1 MARRSL
7 YNFIDESGER
17 AEMSK
22 AGSVRGSGRTAGETE
37 SDADHELREGLIPNY
52 IDKQRSP
59 LNSVIIETKRGPELT
74 AICEERRGLR
84 ETKRKMKSNACVA
97 QSILIS
103 FGKKIQ
109 PAFDALP
116 IKTQDA
122 LYLQLMEKI
131 AKEANTDVS
140 GLVAHRDET
149 APHAH
154 GQLVGYNREGTPL
167 TKVMNRQF
175 RRDMQ
180 DWMVEIFQPHLPEI
194 ERGVRKS
201 VRLAQ
206 GDDASKTIH
215 RSVQELHG
223 SLGPEIEAAKAELA
237 KLHDEKATIQRR
249 IDKLLAKEEL
259 TAKQKRNLQA
269 YERRLDAREE
279 AISERETETTRLH
292 EIAEKTAR
300 DAQSA
305 RETAVAAGM
314 AEGREQALSV
324 SQSARETAEM
334 LLTGQLPP
342 SSLSEGAMNLREAV
356 TKIAE
361 AKRTEVARMRM
372 SPSAKRET
380 SIWWDAMNKY
390 CDRLRE
396 GVWVKAR
403 AEMEAAHE
411 AGKAFLDDLPD
422 NEPLLSRAQN
432 LASGIAAYWNGIEAV
447 FKKLFDHR
455 QSDSKECAY
464 GVLDALLPQP
474 INEYGYMQPLLREAK
489 AELGTLDL
497 ADKLQSSS
505 EPSQP

>member
-7 YNFIDESGER
+7 YNFIDEGGER

-22 AGSVRGSGRTAGETE
+22 AASVRGSGRTAGESD
-37 SDADHELREGLIPNY
+37 SDADHELREGMIPDY
-52 IDKQRSP
+52 IDELRSP
-59 LNSVIIETKRGPELT
+59 LNSTIIETKRGPELT

-109 PAFDALP
+109 PGFAALP

-167 TKVMNRQF
+167 TKVMTRQF

-223 SLGPEIEAAKAELA
+223 SLGPEIDAKKAELVALIEKARKNEGRAKKARAKAEADEARSA
-237 KLHDEKATIQRR
+237 KALKNAAT
-249 IDKLLAKEEL
+249 
-259 TAKQKRNLQA
+259 
-269 YERRLDAREE
+269 YERRASSARDEISQIE
-279 AISERETETTRLH
+279 AELLRLRKLQESVKAQNQELAEQGESLKATALAEGAALKVRETENLRINEELAQKKTTVQKLT
-292 EIAEKTAR
+292 EKR
-300 DAQSA
+300 NSLSA
-305 RETAVAAGM
+305 RLQTLRAA
-314 AEGREQALSV
+314 
-324 SQSARETAEM
+324 
-334 LLTGQLPP
+334 
-342 SSLSEGAMNLREAV
+342 
-356 TKIAE
+356 
-361 AKRTEVARMRM
+361 
-372 SPSAKRET
+372 
-380 SIWWDAMNKY
+380 
-390 CDRLRE
+390 
-396 GVWVKAR
+396 
-403 AEMEAAHE
+403 
-411 AGKAFLDDLPD
+411 
-422 NEPLLSRAQN
+422 
-432 LASGIAAYWNGIEAV
+432 
-447 FKKLFDHR
+447 
-455 QSDSKECAY
+455 
-464 GVLDALLPQP
+464 
-474 INEYGYMQPLLREAK
+474 
-489 AELGTLDL
+489 
-497 ADKLQSSS
+497 
-505 EPSQP
+505 